1 MLLIKQGTF
10 TIINIITFFAFLLL
24 RSSCS
29 WISGS
34 FSCADGNC
42 ILSHYRCDGIT
53 QCQDGSDEIHCQKI
67 CQDSMTS
74 PENCSCNFIYSDGK
88 CIPLYKWYDIKELD
102 AQIFLPR
109 TPVLKIGSILENGC
123 ESGWSLC
130 STFSNATCFPNA
142 KLCVLERDRY
152 GVPLYC
158 QDVGH
163 LEQCYTAMLK
173 YICSYMFR
181 CNSSYCIPMYMVR

>member
-1 MLLIKQGTF
+1 MFLVNPVTC
-10 TIINIITFFAFLLL
+10 IIIYIIVSFFSFFLL

-34 FSCADGNC
+34 FPCADGNC
-42 ILSHYRCDGIT
+42 ILSHYRCDSIT
-53 QCQDGSDEIHCQKI
+53 QCQDGSDEIHCH
-67 CQDSMTS
+67 DSMTS
-74 PENCSCNFIYSDGK
+74 PKNCSCNFIYFDGN
-88 CIPLYKWYDIKELD
+88 CIPLYKWYDIKDLD
-102 AQIFLPR
+102 EQIFLPR
-109 TPVLKIGSILENGC
+109 TPTVKTGSMLENGC

-130 STFSNATCFPNA
+130 SAFSNSTCFPNA

-158 QDVGH
+158 EDVGH